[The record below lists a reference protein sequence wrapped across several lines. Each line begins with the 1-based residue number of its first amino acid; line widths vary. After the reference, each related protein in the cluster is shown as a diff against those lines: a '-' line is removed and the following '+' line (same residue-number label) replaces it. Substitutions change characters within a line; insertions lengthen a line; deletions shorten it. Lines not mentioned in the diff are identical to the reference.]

1 MKKLMVYGLS
11 LMFIAGGVAS
21 CKKGKVSNDWKISSW
36 SEEYNSTY
44 DDGDVYFDKLNSD
57 GTTISLTST
66 FTPSGG
72 TATTT
77 TSNGTVQ
84 KFTWTIAKDGTFT
97 RELNYTFVN
106 TFTGGSSTEVSTTK
120 VSGTWSLVGKNK
132 ADEFKKNE
140 RVVFSILK
148 SEESYTETVTGGT
161 TDVSTYSDTY
171 ASGENIEVYTIVT
184 AKGKEMEL
192 KLDGNETS
200 TSSSNGTNK
209 YVSSKTIKLIQE

>member
-200 TSSSNGTNK
+200 TSSFNGTNK

>member
-1 MKKLMVYGLS
+1 MVYGLS

-200 TSSSNGTNK
+200 TSSFNGTNK